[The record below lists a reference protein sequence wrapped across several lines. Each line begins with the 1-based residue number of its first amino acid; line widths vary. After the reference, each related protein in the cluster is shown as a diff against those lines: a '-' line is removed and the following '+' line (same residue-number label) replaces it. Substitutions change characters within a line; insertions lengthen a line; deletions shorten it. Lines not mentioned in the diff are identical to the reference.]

1 MTCER
6 FASGKSILHSADPRV
21 KILLAG
27 GYAVITVG
35 LGSLEGQV
43 LALSGSL
50 LLVMAARLSL
60 KEVFHRLLVVNLFVL
75 MLWFILPWTTPGT
88 GVTHF
93 GPIMITAEGLDLALS
108 ISLKCNA
115 IILANLA
122 LLSTST
128 IFSLAH
134 ALAHFRIPTKMV
146 QLIFFSWRY
155 FHVIDFE
162 FHRMKQAIKV
172 RGFEPGSN
180 LHTYRTYA
188 YLIGT
193 LFISRHS
200 ILVDWSRREMT
211 NAMKADP
218 VDLRAGGFN
227 ALLKKW
233 NIKHTPRSRPAPGDR
248 RKRDANQ

>member
-1 MTCER
+1 VTCER
-6 FASGKSILHSADPRV
+6 FALGDSILHFADPRV

-27 GYAVITVG
+27 GYAVVTVG

-43 LALSGSL
+43 LALLGGL

-60 KEVFHRLLVVNLFVL
+60 KEVFRRLFVVNLFVL
-75 MLWFILPWTTPGT
+75 MLWLILPWTTPGA
-88 GVTHF
+88 GVIRL
-93 GPIMITAEGLDLALS
+93 GPVVITSEGLNLALS

-134 ALAHFRIPTKMV
+134 ALAHLRIPSKMV
-146 QLIFFSWRY
+146 QLFFFSWRY
-155 FHVIDFE
+155 FHVIDSE

-172 RGFEPGSN
+172 RGFEPRSN

-193 LFISRHS
+193 LFIKSLERGESVYKAMLCRGFDGTFWLLSHFRFHGRDLG
-200 ILVDWSRREMT
+200 LV
-211 NAMKADP
+211 
-218 VDLRAGGFN
+218 GFTTAYLFFIIGIEWLN
-227 ALLKKW
+227 
-233 NIKHTPRSRPAPGDR
+233 PCR
-248 RKRDANQ
+248 

>member
-1 MTCER
+1 VTCER

-27 GYAVITVG
+27 GYAVVSVG
-35 LGSLEGQV
+35 LESLEGQI
-43 LALSGSL
+43 LALLGGL
-50 LLVMAARLSL
+50 LLVIAAQLSL
-60 KEVFHRLLVVNLFVL
+60 KEIFRRLFVVNLFVL
-75 MLWFILPWTTPGT
+75 MLWLILPWSTPGT
-88 GVTHF
+88 GVTHL
-93 GPIMITAEGLDLALS
+93 GPIVITSEGLNLALS

-134 ALAHFRIPTKMV
+134 ALAHLRVPSKMV

-155 FHVIDFE
+155 FHVIDSE
-162 FHRMKQAIKV
+162 FHRLKHAIKV
-172 RGFEPGSN
+172 RGFEPRSN

-193 LFISRHS
+193 LFIKSLERGER
-200 ILVDWSRREMT
+200 VYK
-211 NAMKADP
+211 AMLCRGFDGTFWP
-218 VDLRAGGFN
+218 LSHFRLHRLDICLAGFTSAYLFLIIGVEW
-227 ALLKKW
+227 LPW
-233 NIKHTPRSRPAPGDR
+233 R
-248 RKRDANQ
+248 

>member
-27 GYAVITVG
+27 GYAVVTVG

-50 LLVMAARLSL
+50 LLVIAARLSL
-60 KEVFHRLLVVNLFVL
+60 KEVFRRLFVVNLFIL

-88 GVTHF
+88 GVTRL
-93 GPIMITAEGLDLALS
+93 GPIVITAEGLDLALS

-134 ALAHFRIPTKMV
+134 ALAHFRVPTKMV

-155 FHVIDFE
+155 FHVIDSE

-193 LFISRHS
+193 LFIKSLERGERVYKAMLCRGFDGTFWLLSHFR
-200 ILVDWSRREMT
+200 LHRR
-211 NAMKADP
+211 DIC
-218 VDLRAGGFN
+218 LAGFISAYLFLIIGVEWIN
-227 ALLKKW
+227 
-233 NIKHTPRSRPAPGDR
+233 PCR
-248 RKRDANQ
+248 

>member
-21 KILLAG
+21 KILLAV
-27 GYAVITVG
+27 GYSVVTVS
-35 LGSLEGQV
+35 LGSLEGQIF
-43 LALSGSL
+43 AMAGGL
-50 LLVMAARLSL
+50 LLVIAARLSF
-60 KEVFHRLLVVNLFVL
+60 KEVSHRLFVVNLFIL
-75 MLWFILPWTTPGT
+75 MLWLILPWTTPGT
-88 GVTHF
+88 GVTRL
-93 GPIMITAEGLDLALS
+93 GPIIITAEGLGLSLS

-134 ALAHFRIPTKMV
+134 ALAHLRVPSKMV

-155 FHVIDFE
+155 FHVINSE
-162 FHRMKQAIKV
+162 FNRMKQAIKV
-172 RGFEPGSN
+172 RGFEPRSN

-193 LFISRHS
+193 LFIKSLERGERVYKAMLCRGFDGTFWLLSHFRLHRRDICLAGLTS
-200 ILVDWSRREMT
+200 VYLFLIIGVDWINLCR
-211 NAMKADP
+211 
-218 VDLRAGGFN
+218 
-227 ALLKKW
+227 
-233 NIKHTPRSRPAPGDR
+233 
-248 RKRDANQ
+248 